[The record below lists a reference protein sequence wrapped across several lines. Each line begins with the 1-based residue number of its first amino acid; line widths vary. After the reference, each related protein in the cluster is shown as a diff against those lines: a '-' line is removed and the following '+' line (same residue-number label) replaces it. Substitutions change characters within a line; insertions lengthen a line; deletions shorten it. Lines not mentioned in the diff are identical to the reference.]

1 MCIITVCA
9 TRSAPHR
16 SFCSSGGRSH
26 FLATT
31 SFHRQHACFAS
42 CCREAVKPAVRLFR
56 GWVAMRTGVAIAL
69 AAVGF
74 LPSAASAQENGTI
87 DRSQVP
93 NTAAVAPAGPITPG
107 GPWNEFSFGGAGS
120 LAKGCAPADP
130 TGPGCVPSS
139 AGNSHF
145 VGAPPWTFVA
155 PSDGATL
162 TVTDAFQKGD
172 TFQVLD
178 LGNPIG
184 STSAVPTNPAS
195 CGSDPVPCLADPT
208 VSHGVFDLGPG
219 AHSITIKALT
229 SPFQAGAAYFRVDL
243 KRDHFLCYQI
253 KEQGQFR
260 PREVATED
268 QFGSSKLIVIQ
279 PELLCVP
286 ASKTD
291 ITPAK

>member
-1 MCIITVCA
+1 MRTSLWLRCGTTAPSRAYGAA
-9 TRSAPHR
+9 TSNSPLTLTDDHVRSGKCRFEVPKPTIR
-16 SFCSSGGRSH
+16 RFRGGLNVKA
-26 FLATT
+26 FAVTALATVGCL
-31 SFHRQHACFAS
+31 S
-42 CCREAVKPAVRLFR
+42 VPAL
-56 GWVAMRTGVAIAL
+56 
-69 AAVGF
+69 
-74 LPSAASAQENGTI
+74 AQENGII

-93 NTAAVAPAGPITPG
+93 GTAAVAPAGPITPG
-107 GPWNEFSFGGAGS
+107 GPWNEFSFGGVGS
-120 LAKGCAPADP
+120 FAKGCAPADP
-130 TGPGCVPSS
+130 GGPGCTPSS

-162 TVTDAFQKGD
+162 TVTDAFLKGD
-172 TFQVLD
+172 SFQVLD

-184 STSAVPTNPAS
+184 STSAVPTNAAS

-243 KRDHFLCYQI
+243 KRDHFLCYQV

-260 PREVATED
+260 PREVTTED
-268 QFGSSKLIVIQ
+268 QFGNAKLIVVQ

>member
-1 MCIITVCA
+1 M
-9 TRSAPHR
+9 RS
-16 SFCSSGGRSH
+16 SFGLRWLPRTAVSGQ
-26 FLATT
+26 AADT
-31 SFHRQHACFAS
+31 
-42 CCREAVKPAVRLFR
+42 
-56 GWVAMRTGVAIAL
+56 AIASASL
-69 AAVGF
+69 YPAPPVRRRLEMIKPVVPTLRGKVVVTASVAVV
-74 LPSAASAQENGTI
+74 LVAVVISTPSFAQENGTTE
-87 DRSQVP
+87 RSQVP
-93 NTAAVAPAGPITPG
+93 STAAVAPAGPITPG
-107 GPWNEFSFGGAGS
+107 GPWNEFSFAGAGS
-120 LAKGCAPADP
+120 FAKGCAPADP
-130 TGPGCVPSS
+130 SGSGCVPSS

-162 TVTDAFQKGD
+162 TVTDAFQNGD
-172 TFQVLD
+172 AFQVLD

-184 STSAVPTNPAS
+184 STSAVPTSSAS
-195 CGSDPVPCLADPT
+195 CGNDPVPCLADPT

-219 AHSITIKALT
+219 AHSITIKALA

-243 KRDHFLCYQI
+243 KRDHLVCYQI

-268 QFGSSKLIVIQ
+268 QFGNAKLIVVQ